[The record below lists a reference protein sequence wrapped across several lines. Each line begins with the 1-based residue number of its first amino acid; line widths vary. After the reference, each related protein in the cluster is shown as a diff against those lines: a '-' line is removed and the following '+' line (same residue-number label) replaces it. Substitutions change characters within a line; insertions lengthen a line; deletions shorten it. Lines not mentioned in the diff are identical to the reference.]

1 MNQRTDSR
9 SPRGARGGRR
19 PANLAAALALAVA
32 LAPAAGAESGP
43 QPALQIA
50 AATAAAQP
58 LHPAGP
64 LATVHLRSAMRDED
78 RLRSLQLEL
87 GKSVFVRTDFQVKRV
102 SVGDPA
108 ILDVVVLSPR
118 EIQLVPAKVG
128 GTNLVLWDQAGAPSA
143 VIDVDVGTSYSHI
156 ARQLRAILDSDDVHV
171 ESAGEAIVLRGTVSS
186 PVQAERAVAIARAY
200 FPEKPEARVVNA
212 LEVGGN
218 QQVMIEVIIA
228 EMSRSLGR
236 RLAVNWDGVVQTGA
250 RTFGFTSLLGGLT
263 SLNEGVLVPFGIN
276 TPRGTAIPNLLNVT
290 DRVNLIGSF
299 VNNDS
304 VAANAFFEAANEDG
318 LAKVLARPT
327 LLARSGQS
335 ASFLVGGEV
344 PIPIAQGGAFG
355 SITIQFKEFGVGVQ
369 FTPTVLG
376 SERIHL
382 HVAPEV
388 SEPDFTIGTAV
399 SGFVTPGFVTRRAS
413 TTVELADGQSFAIAG
428 LLRDDVR
435 ETIEKY
441 PVLGDVPVLGALFRS
456 SQFRRNETELVL
468 VVTPRLVKPLT
479 DTPPLPTDS
488 FVAPAEWEF
497 YLLGALEAQRGG
509 KRGGGGTALIGPA
522 GHRVPV
528 AMERSGSR

>member
-1 MNQRTDSR
+1 MSQRNDSR
-9 SPRGARGGRR
+9 TRRCLQAGR
-19 PANLAAALALAVA
+19 PAGVLAALALAVA
-32 LAPAAGAESGP
+32 LAPAAGAQSG
-43 QPALQIA
+43 AEAVLEIA
-50 AATAAAQP
+50 AATEALRAS
-58 LHPAGP
+58 GP
-64 LATVHLRSAMRDED
+64 RATVHVHSAVRDED
-78 RLRSLQLEL
+78 RLRTLQLEV

-102 SVGDPA
+102 SVGDPS

-118 EIQLVPAKVG
+118 EIQLVPSRVG

-143 VIDVDVGTSYSHI
+143 VIDIDVGTSYSHI
-156 ARQLRAILDSDDVHV
+156 ARQLRSILASDDVHV
-171 ESAGEAIVLRGTVSS
+171 ESAGQAIVLRGTVSS
-186 PVQAERAVAIARAY
+186 PLQAERAVAIARAY
-200 FPEKPEARVVNA
+200 FPEDSEAKVVNA

-236 RLAVNWDGVVQTGA
+236 RLAVNWNGIAQTGA
-250 RTFGFTSLLGGLT
+250 RTFGFAGLLGGLT
-263 SLNEGVLVPFGIN
+263 SLSEVVAN
-276 TPRGTAIPNLLNVT
+276 TAGDVSIEFDIT
-290 DRVNLIGSF
+290 DRVNLMGSF
-299 VNNDS
+299 VRSDS
-304 VAANAFFEAANEDG
+304 VAANVFFEAANEDG
-318 LAKVLARPT
+318 LAKILARPT

-413 TTVELADGQSFAIAG
+413 TAVELADGQSFAIAG

-456 SQFRRNETELVL
+456 SRFRRNETELVL

-479 DTPPLPTDS
+479 DTPPLPTDA
-488 FVAPAEWEF
+488 FVAPSEWEF
-497 YLLGALEAQRGG
+497 YLLGALEAQRG
-509 KRGGGGTALIGPA
+509 RHAGGGGTALIGPT
-522 GHRVPV
+522 GHRIPI
-528 AMERSGSR
+528 AMERSAAR